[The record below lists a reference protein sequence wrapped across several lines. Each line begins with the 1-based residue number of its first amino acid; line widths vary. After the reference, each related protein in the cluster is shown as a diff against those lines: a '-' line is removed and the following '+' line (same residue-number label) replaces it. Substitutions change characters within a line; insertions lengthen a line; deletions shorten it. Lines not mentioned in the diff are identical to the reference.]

1 MGPAPRPGEPSEA
14 FGGSLCWECGQD
26 KGEAGRRAQA
36 LDLEPASWCG
46 SCSPTHGLRDKPR
59 HLSGPQVSLSMK
71 WSNIATCLPALLGGE
86 VTDNSWWWVLWRAM
100 LPLGRDRR
108 LWGQGHVGVHV
119 CAPVRNRGWGRGQA
133 GGDQR
138 HPRDNRDN
146 RQGAIS
152 WDTGCKSRRPR
163 ALSGL
168 CREQHSHLASG
179 ETEAQR
185 KEASAPGHGARGSF
199 PTEGEW

>member
-1 MGPAPRPGEPSEA
+1 MRGRLGGEHRLWIWSPPPGADPALPPT
-14 FGGSLCWECGQD
+14 GS
-26 KGEAGRRAQA
+26 
-36 LDLEPASWCG
+36 
-46 SCSPTHGLRDKPR
+46 GLRDKPR
-59 HLSGPQVSLSMK
+59 HLSGTQVSLSMK

-86 VTDNSWWWVLWRAM
+86 GTDNSWWWVLWRAM

-108 LWGQGHVGVHV
+108 LWGQGHVRVHV
-119 CAPVRNRGWGRGQA
+119 CVPVRNWGWGPGQA

-146 RQGAIS
+146 GQGAIS

-168 CREQHSHLASG
+168 CREPRSHLASG

-185 KEASAPGHGARGSF
+185 KEASAQV
-199 PTEGEW
+199 TEPEGFFLQKGNGE